1 MKTLTT
7 VLALT
12 LVAAAAAVADGHTSE
27 APPPVGPDYEKNPPA
42 SADAALTDART
53 YFDEGSYTWALA
65 AAEELQKRWPDS
77 AARAEGDLVALR
89 CYLQLEM
96 WPEADE
102 GLAAYFKRHKKS
114 VWAADAADLLVD
126 AYSETRHVY
135 DGWGWQSYLGE
146 KYGFYIYGDEDDLAK
161 FDKLRRDALKQAK
174 SVYRGLIKRA
184 AGDERAYLADR
195 LVADY
200 LIMYPYFYWD
210 RAGDEPERGYG
221 RRASYLGDVGRLEMS
236 DGMRSI
242 FAVEEALLELGY
254 LPADEEAWEAADL
267 DPDEYDR
274 WLQERRFAA
283 GRAKLEEIAA
293 SYGDAPGALL
303 ARAALA
309 HYDVTFLDEPA
320 RAATAFDE
328 LADSLDNEVYAE
340 LNRRYARHLR
350 EPALALLHVDADPAK
365 TPPVSVELACRI
377 FPEVELKVYDV
388 DPAKYLEL
396 RRELDAV
403 EAVAEVGAEAEGQ
416 GVGVV
421 EEYRPVPTA
430 QLPGVRGE
438 VVSWTVATGCTADDY
453 HVKTVLATR
462 DDLAPGLYAVEA
474 RAGDDL
480 SRAMFL
486 LTGAAALTATDN
498 EELFLQLV
506 DAQTGAPTALGEMWA
521 YNIYYKPDERGYN
534 KEVVDA
540 VAADAA
546 PRGDGVLIDLTGFEK
561 SSTAFFVLESALGPV
576 VYSCDTAWQVRDR
589 DAVTGTVITD
599 RPLYRPGDKVS
610 FKGIVRRVDYVEK
623 VLAPLAGQ
631 EVDVVVTSPDG
642 QEVWKDKA
650 VTDEFGTVAGELELP
665 AGVRLGRQTLHL
677 KWEEG
682 EKKYDVSG
690 TFDLEEYEKPEY
702 EVVATA
708 AKDRYFSG
716 EKVELDVVGSYYFGA
731 PMAGAELSYQIYR
744 QGYTPDEYE
753 YDKLIKKGGGVLD
766 AEGKFRLAFDT
777 PWAKRYDN
785 YFTIYLKVTDVSE
798 RVVEETAYVSTYKTD
813 RFVSLSADKYDYRP
827 GETVKVDLWTDDWYD
842 EPVSAEV
849 EIEAYEYLWDSE
861 RGYYRGDVLYEAR
874 AVTDV
879 DGHAVVEFELAE
891 PPDEVE
897 VVARVKGTNGAD
909 YETSTTVE
917 FVAGAVETTVRK
929 PEIGITVSDNYPTL
943 GDDVDVALESRFDE
957 AECLITIYSGRVV
970 GVKHVKL
977 EPAELGSSATF
988 TLEADDAMVPS
999 CTLYAAVVKD
1009 GASWTDNDSLYITN
1023 TNVRMEV
1030 EVKTGRD
1037 VYRPRDEATVT
1048 VACVDPGGLPVKA
1061 DVSLAAVDASLLA
1074 LRPDRTY
1081 AVPSTFESALGR
1093 YGYMQQNNSLGD
1105 RGFVGRA
1112 VFWFPYYPY
1121 YYDAYGAA
1129 FLPEDVERWGP
1140 AARMLE
1146 RIYFPTFVKPALD
1159 PYFQIADADLL
1170 GREVAYYRA
1179 WGDRGI
1185 GLVDSLSRTA
1195 YRGGG
1200 VGAGGGYGMAGEATT
1215 TEGEVYFAE
1224 PAAAPPAE
1232 AKMARKEVTGKDKG
1246 GEFVQAEVREEFADT
1261 AVWLPNVRTSDA
1273 GDAEASFAL
1282 PDNLTEWRLMALA
1295 LDRGQRFGWGSSSF
1309 DVNKFVIARLK
1320 APRYFVAG
1328 DVARLTAIGHN
1339 YLKEAK
1345 ELKLAVEEEGLVG
1358 VRGEASTTEEV
1369 PPDGKAVLYRWV
1381 EAPAAGEA
1389 RLKTS
1394 ALTDVESDA
1403 AAFTLPVYPHGTQIR
1418 QAFGGRLRKEVSHEL
1433 TVADGM
1439 VPDTFAGELYV
1450 TPSLA
1455 ATLSHGLDFFKEYP
1469 YDCVEQTLNRFRM
1482 NALLAAAAADLGLER
1497 SKLAEGLTEAVDEGV
1512 ARLAEQQTAEGG
1524 WPWWKGGRESPYM
1537 TAYAVDGLGTLRGNP
1552 FLSANAAAKVEEMY
1566 AGGEKYLAGY
1576 VADWRE
1582 NRDRYP
1588 AALSLYVFDVALRT
1602 GMLAADDEAA
1612 AEMADYYFEYR
1623 SPHSHMSL
1631 ALLASA
1637 LHQLGDEQRLAVI
1650 LRNLDNG
1657 AKVGRDN
1664 TLHWGEEPENCWRW
1678 WDDGVE
1684 TTAKVLDV
1692 KLAYQADSPQLPY
1705 IVDWLVDQ
1713 RRGASWKSTKDSAA
1727 ATTALIRYILARPEL
1742 AAPIV
1747 VAYRAGKAEGGMEL
1761 DPAAYEAPG
1770 EAVSFTPDEFAAGEN
1785 EMSLTR
1791 TSGEGPAFYTMSVEY
1806 YAEGKDLPA
1815 VQGSVTLEREFYI
1828 IKKEFKRGKL
1838 KEKRLPLNRPL
1849 ELGEE
1854 LEVELTINSP
1864 YDFDYV
1870 VLEDPKAAGL
1880 IYLETRSGYSWPLN
1894 AYVELWNKQ
1903 RNVFFE
1909 RLAAGETVVTYRL
1922 RAEVPGEY
1930 AALPARI
1937 YGMYSPD
1944 IGSNTA
1950 SSRLK
1955 VADK

>member
-1 MKTLTT
+1 MKRHIIPAIILS
-7 VLALT
+7 
-12 LVAAAAAVADGHTSE
+12 LVAAAAVANGHTSD
-27 APPPVGPDYEKNPPA
+27 APPPVGPDYKDNPPA
-42 SADAALTDART
+42 SADAALADARE
-53 YFDEGSYTWALA
+53 YYDEASYAWALA
-65 AAEELQKRWPDS
+65 AAEELAKRWPDGP
-77 AARAEGDLVALR
+77 ARDEGDLVALR

-96 WPEADE
+96 WPQADE
-102 GLAAYFKRHKKS
+102 GFAAYFKRHEKS

-126 AYSETRHVY
+126 AYSETSHVY
-135 DGWGWQSYLGE
+135 DSWGWQSYLGE
-146 KYGFYIYGDEDDLAK
+146 KYDFYVYGDEDDRAK
-161 FDKLRRDALKQAK
+161 FDKLRRRALKQAK
-174 SVYRGLIKRA
+174 SVYQGLIKNA

-195 LVADY
+195 LVVNY
-200 LIMYPYFYWD
+200 LIMYPYFDWD
-210 RAGDEPERGYG
+210 RDDSSRSYG
-221 RRASYLGDVGRLEMS
+221 RRAPYLKDVSRLEMS
-236 DGMRSI
+236 DDMRSVL
-242 FAVEEALLELGY
+242 AVEEALLELAY
-254 LPADEEAWEAADL
+254 LPADDDAWEAANL
-267 DPDEYDR
+267 APDEYDR

-309 HYDVTFLDEPA
+309 HYDVTFLDDPA
-320 RAATAFDE
+320 AAATAFDE
-328 LADSLDNEVYAE
+328 LADSLENEIYAE

-350 EPALALLHVDADPAK
+350 APALALLHVDADPAK
-365 TPPVSVELACRI
+365 TPPVSLELACRI
-377 FPEVELKVYDV
+377 IPEVELTVYDV

-396 RRELDAV
+396 QRDLTAV
-403 EAVAEVGAEAEGQ
+403 ESVAETTAEAEGQ
-416 GVGVV
+416 GVARV
-421 EEYRPVPTA
+421 EEYRPLPTA
-430 QLPGVRGE
+430 QLPGVKGE
-438 VVSWTVATGCTADDY
+438 VARWTVATGCAEDDY
-453 HVKTVLATR
+453 HVKKVVATR
-462 DDLAPGLYAVEA
+462 DDLAPGLYVAEA
-474 RAGDDL
+474 RAGDEL

-486 LTGAAALTATDN
+486 LTGAAALTATDD

-506 DAQTGAPTALGEMWA
+506 DAQTGAPAALGDIWA
-521 YNIYYKPDERGYN
+521 YNIYYKPGERGYN
-534 KEVVDA
+534 EEVVDA
-540 VAADAA
+540 LDVDAA
-546 PRGDGVLIDLTGFEK
+546 PRGDGVLIDLTKFQKG
-561 SSTAFFVLESALGPV
+561 STAFFVLESALGPA
-576 VYSCDTAWQVRDR
+576 VYRCNTAWQPRDR
-589 DAVTGTVITD
+589 DGITGTVITD

-610 FKGIVRRVDYVEK
+610 FKGIVRRVDYIEK
-623 VLAPLAGQ
+623 VLAPVAGRDV
-631 EVDVVVTSPDG
+631 EVVLSSPDG
-642 QEVWKDKA
+642 EEVWKEKA
-650 VTDEFGTVAGELELP
+650 VTDEFGTVAGEVELP
-665 AGVRLGRQTLHL
+665 AGVRLGLQTIYV
-677 KWEEG
+677 KWEE
-682 EKKYDVSG
+682 EDKEYSVSG

-702 EVVATA
+702 EVVGTT

-716 EKVELDVVGSYYFGA
+716 EKVELDVVGAYYFGA
-731 PMAGAELSYQIYR
+731 PMAGAALSYEVYR
-744 QGYTPDEYE
+744 SGYTPKDYE
-753 YDKLIKKGGGVLD
+753 YDKLVKKGEGVLD

-777 PWAKRYDN
+777 AWAKRYDN
-785 YFTIYLKVTDVSE
+785 YFTIHLKVTDVSE
-798 RVVEETAYVSTYKTD
+798 RVVEETAYANTFKTD
-813 RFVSLSADKYDYRP
+813 RFVSVSTDKYDYRA

-842 EPVSAEV
+842 NPVSSEV
-849 EIEAYEYLWDSE
+849 AVAAYEYLWDSE
-861 RGYYRGDVLYEAR
+861 RGYYRGDVLYETR
-874 AVTDV
+874 AVTDA
-879 DGHAVVEFELAE
+879 DGQGVTEFELVE

-897 VVARVKGTNGAD
+897 VVARVKGMNGAE
-909 YETSTTVE
+909 YETSATVE
-917 FVAGAVETTVRK
+917 FVAGPVETTVRK
-929 PEIGITVSDNYPTL
+929 PEIGITVSENYPTL
-943 GDDVDVALESRFDE
+943 GDEVEVSLESRFDD

-970 GVKHVKL
+970 GVRHVKL
-977 EPAELGSSATF
+977 SKAELGSSATF
-988 TLEADDAMVPS
+988 TLAVDDAMVPS
-999 CTLYAAVVKD
+999 CSLYAAVIRD
-1009 GASWTDNDSLYITN
+1009 GSSWTDNESLYVTN
-1023 TNVRMEV
+1023 ANVRMEV
-1030 EVKTGRD
+1030 EVEAGCG
-1037 VYRPRDEATVT
+1037 VYRPREEATVT
-1048 VACVDPGGLPVKA
+1048 VTCADPAGLPLAA

-1081 AVPSTFESALGR
+1081 AVPSAFEGALGR
-1093 YGYMQQNNSLGD
+1093 YGYLQQDDSLAY

-1121 YYDAYGAA
+1121 YYGAYGTY
-1129 FLPEDVERWGP
+1129 FVPEDVERWGP
-1140 AARMLE
+1140 AAGMLE
-1146 RIYFPTFVKPALD
+1146 RLYLPAFVDSNLDAYFSV
-1159 PYFQIADADLL
+1159 ADVDLL
-1170 GREVAYYRA
+1170 GREAAYYRA
-1179 WGDRGI
+1179 RGDRGI
-1185 GLVDSLSRTA
+1185 GLVDSLSGIT

-1200 VGAGGGYGMAGEATT
+1200 MGAGGGYGIGGSAEGEA
-1215 TEGEVYFAE
+1215 EMSLAE
-1224 PAAAPPAE
+1224 PKAAPPEAGKLKRAE
-1232 AKMARKEVTGKDKG
+1232 ADDKEKA
-1246 GEFVQAEVREEFADT
+1246 GEFAEAEVRKEFADT
-1261 AVWLPNVRTSDA
+1261 AVWLPHVRTSDA
-1273 GDAEASFAL
+1273 GDGEASFKL

-1295 LDRGQRFGWGSSSF
+1295 LDRGQRFGWGWSSF
-1309 DVNKFVIARLK
+1309 EVNKFVIARLK

-1345 ELKLAVEEEGLVG
+1345 ELKLSVEEEGLVG
-1358 VRGEASTTEEV
+1358 VRGEASTTEDV

-1381 EAPAAGEA
+1381 EAPTAGEA
-1389 RLKTS
+1389 RLTTS

-1403 AAFTLPVYPHGTQIR
+1403 AALTLPIYPHGTQIR

-1433 TVADGM
+1433 TVAEGM

-1455 ATLSHGLDFFKEYP
+1455 ATLSHGLDFFEKYP

-1482 NALLAAAAADLGLER
+1482 NALLAAAAADLGLEQ
-1497 SKLAEGLTEAVDEGV
+1497 SKLAEGLTEAVDEGL
-1512 ARLAEQQTAEGG
+1512 ARLAEQQTSEGG

-1552 FLSANAAAKVEEMY
+1552 FLSENAAARVDKMY
-1566 AGGEKYLAGY
+1566 VAGEKYLAGY
-1576 VADWRE
+1576 VEDWRN

-1588 AALSLYVFDVALRT
+1588 AALSLYICDVALRT
-1602 GMLAADDEAA
+1602 GMLKADDDAA
-1612 AEMADYYFEYR
+1612 AEVADYYFEYR

-1631 ALLASA
+1631 ALLASV
-1637 LHQLGDEQRLAVI
+1637 LHQLGDEQRLAVV

-1657 AKVGRDN
+1657 AKLGRDN

-1692 KLAYQADSPQLPY
+1692 KLAYQADGPQLPY
-1705 IVDWLVDQ
+1705 VVDWLVDQ

-1761 DPAAYEAPG
+1761 EPTAYEAPG
-1770 EAVSFTPDEFAAGEN
+1770 EAVTFTPDEFTAGGN

-1791 TSGEGPAFYTMSVEY
+1791 TSGEGPVFYTMAVEY

-1828 IKKEFKRGKL
+1828 IKKEFKRGKF
-1838 KEKRLPLNRPL
+1838 KEKRLPLNRAL
-1849 ELGEE
+1849 QLGEE
-1854 LEVELTINSP
+1854 LEVELKINSP

-1880 IYLETRSGYSWPLN
+1880 IFLETRSGYNWPLD

-1909 RLAAGETVVTYRL
+1909 RLRAGETVVTYRL

-1950 SSRLK
+1950 SGRLE

>member
-1 MKTLTT
+1 MKTITT

-12 LVAAAAAVADGHTSE
+12 LVAAATAAANGHTSD

-42 SADAALTDART
+42 SADAALADART
-53 YFDEGSYTWALA
+53 FFDEGSYKWALA
-65 AAEELQKRWPDS
+65 AAEELAKRWPDS

-96 WPEADE
+96 WPEADA
-102 GLAAYFKRHKKS
+102 GFAAYFKRHKKS
-114 VWAADAADLLVD
+114 AWAADAADLLVD

-146 KYGFYIYGDEDDLAK
+146 KYGFYVYGDEDDLAK
-161 FDKLRRDALKQAK
+161 FDKFRRDALKQAK
-174 SVYRGLIKRA
+174 AVYQGLIKGA
-184 AGDERAYLADR
+184 AGEERANLADR
-195 LVADY
+195 LVVDY
-200 LIMYPYFYWD
+200 LVMYPYFYWD
-210 RAGDEPERGYG
+210 RSGDDPERAYA
-221 RRASYLGDVGRLEMS
+221 RRVSYLGDVGRLEMS
-236 DGMRSI
+236 DNMRSVL
-242 FAVEEALLELGY
+242 AVEEALLDFGY
-254 LPADEEAWEAADL
+254 LPADEAAWEAANL

-283 GRAKLEEIAA
+283 GRAKLEEAAA

-350 EPALALLHVDADPAK
+350 APALALLHVDADPAK
-365 TPPVSVELACRI
+365 APPVSMEMACRI
-377 FPEVELKVYDV
+377 FPEVELTLYDV

-396 RRELDAV
+396 RRELEAV
-403 EAVAEVGAEAEGQ
+403 EGVAGGGAEAEGQ
-416 GVGVV
+416 GAGAV

-430 QLPGVRGE
+430 RLPGVRGE
-438 VVSWTVATGCTADDY
+438 VASWTVATGCAADDY
-453 HVKTVLATR
+453 RVKTVLATR
-462 DDLAPGLYAVEA
+462 DDLAPGLYVVEA
-474 RAGDDL
+474 RAGDEL

-486 LTGAAALTATDN
+486 LTGAAALAATDN
-498 EELFLQLV
+498 EELVLQLV
-506 DAQTGAPTALGEMWA
+506 DARTGAPTAFGRMRA

-540 VAADAA
+540 VTVDAA
-546 PRGDGVLIDLTGFEK
+546 PRGDGVLLDLTAFEK

-576 VYSCDTAWQVRDR
+576 VYSCATAWNVRDR
-589 DAVTGTVITD
+589 GAVTGTVITD

-610 FKGIVRRVDYVEK
+610 FKGIVRGVDYVEK

-650 VTDEFGTVAGELELP
+650 VTDEFGTVAGELKLP

-702 EVVATA
+702 EVVATP

-716 EKVELDVVGSYYFGA
+716 EKVALDVVGSYYFGA

-744 QGYTPDEYE
+744 QGYTPKEYE
-753 YDKLIKKGGGVLD
+753 YDTLVGKGEGVLD
-766 AEGKFRLAFDT
+766 AEGRFRLAFDT

-785 YFTIYLKVTDVSE
+785 YFTVYLKVTDVSQ

-813 RFVSLSADKYDYRP
+813 RFVSVSTDKYDYRP

-842 EPVSAEV
+842 KAVSAEV
-849 EIEAYEYLWDSE
+849 EVEAYGYLWDSE
-861 RGYYRGDVLYEAR
+861 RGYYRGDVLYETR

-879 DGHAVVEFELAE
+879 DGHAVAEFELAE

-909 YETSTTVE
+909 YETSATVE

-957 AECLITIYSGRVV
+957 AECLVTIYAGRVV
-970 GVKHVKL
+970 GVRHVKL
-977 EPAELGSSATF
+977 EPAELGSGATF
-988 TLEADDAMVPS
+988 ALAVDDAMVPS
-999 CTLYAAVVKD
+999 CTLYAAVIKD
-1009 GASWTDNDSLYITN
+1009 GASWTDNASLYITN

-1037 VYRPRDEATVT
+1037 VYRPREEATVT

-1093 YGYMQQNNSLGD
+1093 YGYLQQNDSLSD

-1121 YYDAYGAA
+1121 YYDAYGTA
-1129 FLPEDVERWGP
+1129 FLPEDVDSWGP

-1146 RIYFPTFVKPALD
+1146 RIYLPTFVMPELD
-1159 PYFQIADADLL
+1159 PYLQVADADLL

-1185 GLVDSLSRTA
+1185 GLIDSLSGIA
-1195 YRGGG
+1195 YRGA
-1200 VGAGGGYGMAGEATT
+1200 GAGGGGLGMGSGAAEATAT
-1215 TEGEVYFAE
+1215 FTEAGA
-1224 PAAAPPAE
+1224 PMAAPPVE
-1232 AKMARKEVTGKDKG
+1232 AKKAEKEATGKDKG
-1246 GEFVQAEVREEFADT
+1246 GEFAEAEVREEFADT
-1261 AVWLPNVRTSDA
+1261 AVWLPHVRTA
-1273 GDAEASFAL
+1273 EGGEAEASFKL
-1282 PDNLTEWRLMALA
+1282 PDNLTAWRLMALA
-1295 LDRGQRFGWGSSSF
+1295 LDRGQRFGWGSSEF
-1309 DVNKFVIARLK
+1309 EVNKFVIARLK

-1339 YLKEAK
+1339 YLKEKK
-1345 ELKLAVEEEGLVG
+1345 EMKLAIEEEGLVG
-1358 VRGEASTTEEV
+1358 VRGEASSTEEV
-1369 PPDGKAVLYRWV
+1369 PPDGKAVLYQWV

-1389 RLKTS
+1389 RLTTS

-1403 AAFTLPVYPHGTQIR
+1403 AAFALPIYPHGTQIR
-1418 QAFGGRLRKEVSHEL
+1418 QAFGGRLRKEVSHGL
-1433 TVADGM
+1433 TVAEGM

-1455 ATLSHGLDFFKEYP
+1455 ATLSHGLDFFKDYP

-1482 NALLAAAAADLGLER
+1482 NALLAAAAADLGLEQ
-1497 SKLAEGLTEAVDEGV
+1497 SKLAAGLPEAIDEGV

-1537 TAYAVDGLGTLRGNP
+1537 TAYAVDGLGALRGNP
-1552 FLSANAAAKVEEMY
+1552 FLTANAAAGVDEMY

-1576 VADWRE
+1576 VEDWRN

-1588 AALSLYVFDVALRT
+1588 AALSLYVCDVALRT
-1602 GMLAADDEAA
+1602 GILAADDEVA
-1612 AEMADYYFEYR
+1612 AEMADYYFESR
-1623 SPHSHMSL
+1623 SPHNHMSL
-1631 ALLASA
+1631 ALLASV
-1637 LHQLGDEQRLAVI
+1637 LNQLGDEQRLGVI

-1664 TLHWGEEPENCWRW
+1664 TLHWGEDPENCWRW

-1713 RRGASWKSTKDSAA
+1713 RRGAAWKSTKDSAA

-1761 DPAAYEAPG
+1761 EPAAYEAPG
-1770 EAVSFTPDEFAAGEN
+1770 EAVSFTPEEFAPGEN

-1791 TSGEGPAFYTMSVEY
+1791 TSGEGPVFYTMAVEY

-1815 VQGSVTLEREFYI
+1815 VQGSVTLERAFYI
-1828 IKKEFKRGKL
+1828 VKKEFKRGKL

-1849 ELGEE
+1849 ALGEE
-1854 LEVELTINSP
+1854 LEVELKINSP

-1880 IYLETRSGYSWPLN
+1880 IYLETASGYSWPLN

-1950 SSRLK
+1950 SSRLE